1 MKKCIFFIG
10 ISILFICVFYSK
22 SYCEDS
28 NKNKESYKNEN
39 INISK
44 GIRKK
49 RNSENSKSY
58 KLFDDNSITE
68 ELDYKDIQEVID
80 ESNLKNFSFKDEV
93 NKVVKNGNID
103 YREWVD
109 KVKNIVLIQ
118 FDLKK
123 DMIVRILILVIISAI
138 FTNFTYA
145 IGNAYVAQTG
155 FLVVYM
161 ILITVVIN
169 LFSQMYEVGNNAI
182 ILVKRF
188 IEVLLP
194 TYTVA
199 SIMGT
204 GINTG
209 AAFSQITMII
219 IVVIEQIFLR
229 IILPLIN
236 IYIILILMNNI
247 NESNGLHR
255 LADFIQTVIKWG
267 NRGTLGIVTSI
278 VTIQKLIA
286 PTSDMTAI
294 KLIGGGMRYI
304 PYLCNSMEVAKD
316 TVISAG
322 YLIKNAMGAVS
333 IIVIMLICLL
343 PAINMLGNII
353 VYEMLTVFSE
363 PIADKRIVGVMK
375 GVSNGGKLLIESLFT
390 SASLLIIT
398 IALLAS

>member
-1 MKKCIFFIG
+1 
-10 ISILFICVFYSK
+10 
-22 SYCEDS
+22 
-28 NKNKESYKNEN
+28 
-39 INISK
+39 
-44 GIRKK
+44 
-49 RNSENSKSY
+49 
-58 KLFDDNSITE
+58 
-68 ELDYKDIQEVID
+68 
-80 ESNLKNFSFKDEV
+80 
-93 NKVVKNGNID
+93 
-103 YREWVD
+103 
-109 KVKNIVLIQ
+109 
-118 FDLKK
+118 
-123 DMIVRILILVIISAI
+123 MIVRILILVIISAI

-267 NRGTLGIVTSI
+267 NRGSLGIVTSI

-304 PYLCNSMEVAKD
+304 PYLGNSMEVAKD